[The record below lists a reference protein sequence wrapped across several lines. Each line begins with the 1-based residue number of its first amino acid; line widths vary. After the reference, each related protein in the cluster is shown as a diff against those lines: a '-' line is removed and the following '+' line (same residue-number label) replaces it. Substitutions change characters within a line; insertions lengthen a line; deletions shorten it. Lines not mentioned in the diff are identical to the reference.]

1 MNAKERFLAALRFQ
15 PVDRPPVTSIATGIT
30 VEMMQRSGIFWP
42 EAHHDAHKLAG
53 LAETIWL
60 YTGIECIKLPFC
72 MTIEVEALGARVDFR
87 TVDTLPTE
95 ATHPFTHPDELV
107 IPEDFFERGRVPVV
121 LSAITELHKR
131 YSLEVPVVSSIVGPF
146 SLAAKLFGFSNFLVW
161 LITNPEYVH
170 SIMALLTPLAARYA
184 NAQVEAGADAI
195 TVGEASCSGDLIS
208 PHTYRD
214 FIAPYHK
221 KLCSEI
227 NAPTILHICGKST
240 RHTAY
245 IAETGA
251 SAYSFDEGVDI
262 SVARQFLAGKVALVG
277 YVPTIK
283 VLLNGTPEEVFQ
295 ASLDCLDGGV
305 DVLNP
310 GCAMAPYTPLENI
323 RMMLRA
329 AEAWRARKHTDSG
342 SVRVE

>member
-1 MNAKERFLAALRFQ
+1 MNAKERFFAALNFQ

-30 VEMMQRSGIFWP
+30 VEMMERSGIFWP

-72 MTIEVEALGARVDFR
+72 MTIEVEALGARIDFR
-87 TVDTLPTE
+87 TMDTLPTE
-95 ATHPFTHPDELV
+95 AAHPFAHPDELV
-107 IPEDFFERGRVPVV
+107 ILDNFFERGRVTVV
-121 LSAITELHKR
+121 LSAIAELHKR
-131 YSLEVPVVSSIVGPF
+131 YSVDVPVVSSIVGPF

-161 LITNPEYVH
+161 LITNPDYVH
-170 SIMALLTPLAARYA
+170 SVMEKLTPLAVRYA
-184 NAQVEAGADAI
+184 NAQIEAGADAI

-221 KLCSEI
+221 ILCSEI
-227 NAPTILHICGKST
+227 HAPTILHICGKST
-240 RHTAY
+240 RHTPY

-262 SVARQFLAGKVALVG
+262 AIAKQYLAGKVAMVG
-277 YVPTIK
+277 YVPTVK
-283 VLLNGTPEEVFQ
+283 VLLNGTPKDVFQ
-295 ASLDCLDGGV
+295 ASLDCLEGGV
-305 DVLNP
+305 DILNP

-323 RMMLRA
+323 RAMLRA
-329 AEAWRARKHTDSG
+329 AQVWRPKANSLTE
-342 SVRVE
+342 VV